1 MCFSYVFLAA
11 GPYYELSQEEAA
23 KAAAEA
29 KASKASEESGDR
41 WVAKPQWKTVETQ
54 GKPPWKSPLFPTSSG
69 KISKNILRNCGKSN
83 VISVF
88 FPVTLTTI
96 FSFILFV
103 GSATGLG
110 WFIHVTRI
118 FWCGFFN
125 MLKPP
130 NPSIGWCSGCP
141 RSRKFRI
148 IHHFWYYTNQ
158 NFTNYMNASLDPVG
172 KLHLFWTCYHW
183 CK

>member
-88 FPVTLTTI
+88 FSRYFNYHFLLHSVCWFGHRTGMIHSCDENILVWLFQHVETTK
-96 FSFILFV
+96 SFNWL
-103 GSATGLG
+103 
-110 WFIHVTRI
+110 
-118 FWCGFFN
+118 
-125 MLKPP
+125 MLRVPK
-130 NPSIGWCSGCP
+130 
-141 RSRKFRI
+141 
-148 IHHFWYYTNQ
+148 
-158 NFTNYMNASLDPVG
+158 V
-172 KLHLFWTCYHW
+172 
-183 CK
+183 